1 MNEISRQI
9 DEIRTRYRAFA
20 ETEARGRSPLYHALA
35 MAIAESDTVVG
46 FLTSLPDHCRQPNL
60 LLASLRHVSGLP
72 SDRAHIEA
80 IIDQRAG
87 EVRSVMLSRTT
98 QTNEPGRCAVILPV
112 LAALPEPLA
121 LIEVGA
127 SAGLCLLP
135 DRYVYDYGTGRI
147 SGPRSGRAP
156 VLACSANTATPIP
169 TALPEIAWRA
179 GLDLN
184 PLSVRDDSDV
194 AWLEALI
201 WPGQDDRV
209 EQHRAAIA
217 LARKDP
223 PTIVR
228 GDLLTDLEKLAEDV
242 PAGFHPVV
250 FHTAVLAYVREQAD
264 RDRFAANVRAI
275 GATWISNES
284 PRVFPKMVQEAPPP
298 PRPGCFLLAIDGR
311 PVAWTDPHGKAIT
324 WFGNLDS

>member
-1 MNEISRQI
+1 M
-9 DEIRTRYRAFA
+9 
-20 ETEARGRSPLYHALA
+20 RGRSPLYHSLA
-35 MAIAESDTVVG
+35 MAIADSDTVIG

-60 LLASLRHVSGLP
+60 LLASLRHVAGLP
-72 SDRAHIEA
+72 SDRTKVEA
-80 IIDQRAG
+80 IIDRRADD
-87 EVRSVMLSRTT
+87 VRSVMLSRTT

-112 LAALPEPLA
+112 LAALPQPLA

-135 DRYVYDYGTGRI
+135 DCYVYDYGTGPI
-147 SGPRSGRAP
+147 SGSRSGKGP
-156 VLACSANTATPIP
+156 VLTCNANAATPIP
-169 TALPEIAWRA
+169 TALPEVAWRA

-184 PLSVRDDSDV
+184 PLNVRDSSDV
-194 AWLEALI
+194 AWLETLI
-201 WPGQDDRV
+201 WPGQDERI
-209 EQHRAAIA
+209 EQLRSAIA

-228 GDLLTDLEKLAEDV
+228 GDLLTDLAKLAESV
-242 PAGFHPVV
+242 PAGLHPVV

-264 RDRFAANVRAI
+264 RDRFAANVRAT

-284 PRVFPKMVQEAPPP
+284 PRVFPEMAKKAPPP
-298 PRPGCFLLAIDGR
+298 PRPGCFLLAVDGR

-324 WFGNLDS
+324 WFGNLDD